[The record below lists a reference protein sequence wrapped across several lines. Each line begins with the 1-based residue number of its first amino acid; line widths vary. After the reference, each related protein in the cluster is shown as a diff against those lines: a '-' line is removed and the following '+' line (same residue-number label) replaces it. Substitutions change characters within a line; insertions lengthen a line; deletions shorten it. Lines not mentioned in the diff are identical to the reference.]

1 MDLVTA
7 AGSLNYTDIGKSLAE
22 IARVLLPGGYLAL
35 YDFSTGR
42 VVPDDVSVVGFDDMD
57 MAADFQPPLTTVHQ
71 YFDRVG
77 TAAVEML
84 IDRIE
89 HRGEPATGLVPTELV
104 ARASTAPP
112 RR

>member
-1 MDLVTA
+1 MTA
-7 AGSLNYTDIGKSLAE
+7 VFAANDE
-22 IARVLLPGGYLAL
+22 MAL
-35 YDFSTGR
+35 GAMRALREAGR
-42 VVPDDVSVVGFDDMD
+42 VVPDDASVVGFDDMD

-84 IDRIE
+84 VDRIE
-89 HRGEPATGLVPTELV
+89 HRGEPATGLVPTALV
-104 ARASTAPP
+104 VRASTAPP